1 MRPMTRRR
9 FLARTAAAAG
19 LAAVAGRA
27 PADPLGLPI
36 GLQLYTVRD
45 QLGKDFDG
53 TLRQVAAAGYQEVEL
68 YSFLGRTAKAVRLSL
83 DAAGLRCV
91 SAHYPLADLRGELGP
106 KVEYAKELGLKFL
119 VCPFPAIADPQR
131 VRAAS
136 GDGLAQVRALVNALT
151 ADDWKWNAEILNR
164 AGAQAKKAGMQVC
177 YHNHHM
183 EFRKYGGVTALE
195 LLLRHTDK
203 DLVKLEVDCGWVHIA
218 GESPADFIARHGGR
232 VALLHIKDVKAGFGP
247 TTDFGPVPFTEVGRG
262 AIDWK
267 KVFAAAKAAGV
278 ERYYVEQDS
287 TERPPLE
294 AIKISRDYLH
304 GLSG

>member
-1 MRPMTRRR
+1 MRSMTRRQ

-19 LAAVAGRA
+19 LAGVASRA

-36 GLQLYTVRD
+36 GLQLYTVRE

-68 YSFLGRTAKAVRLSL
+68 FSFLGRKAKAVRGSL

-91 SAHYPLADLRGELGP
+91 SAHYPLADLQGDLGP
-106 KVEYAKELGLKFL
+106 KVEYAKELGLTFL
-119 VCPFPAIADPQR
+119 VCPFPGIADPGR
-131 VRAAS
+131 IKAAPRDPL
-136 GDGLAQVRALVNALT
+136 GQARALVNALT
-151 ADDWKWNAEILNR
+151 ADDWKWNAEVLNR
-164 AGAQAKKAGMQVC
+164 AGAQAKKAGLQVC
-177 YHNHHM
+177 YHNHHL
-183 EFRKYGGVTALE
+183 EFKRYGDVPALE
-195 LLLRHTDK
+195 ILLRHADK
-203 DLVKLEVDCGWVHIA
+203 DLVKIELDCGWVHVA
-218 GESPADFIARHGGR
+218 GQSPADFIAGHEGR
-232 VALLHIKDVKAGFGP
+232 IALLHIKDVKEGFKP

-267 KVFAAAKAAGV
+267 KVFAAAKKARV
-278 ERYYVEQDS
+278 KRYYVEQDS

-304 GLSG
+304 DLTV